1 MEFGLFL
8 NGYLPGPAAHHPPSE
23 HEMLQREMQ
32 YAVHADA
39 YNWKYAWF
47 GEHHALTEY
56 SHMSAPE
63 CVIPYVAAKTER
75 IHLGSAIMN
84 LSPPV
89 NQPTRNAERVAML
102 DHVTQGRY
110 EWGTGRG
117 AGEHEMQTFDLHTS
131 ETKEMWNEVAPEIL
145 RMFEQ
150 RDYSF
155 EGEFFRVPSPHNI
168 LPKPYGTGHPPIW
181 VGCGNPGTFT
191 QAGELGIGAIA
202 FNFEPIYNLK
212 GRIDA
217 YKEGIANCT
226 EPIGQFMNDNVMMTN
241 AVVCVADCE
250 ACPRDRHVAGSRL
263 PQHHGQH
270 VPLDHA
276 EAEARRHLA
285 RRPSTIPDEAT
296 LDFLIEEGYLLCGN
310 PDEVNEQIEQVP
322 GGRLRPAGVRHPQR
336 GLRARGGAGDDR
348 AVRHQGHPQLRH
360 RPRAPHHGYR
370 RTAQRKYPDFAEPMP
385 EELQVEV
392 IPTERT
398 DPPRGAEHRHHRA
411 RHPGPAAG

>member
-8 NGYLPGPAAHHPPSE
+8 NGYLPGPAAHNPASE

-32 YAVHADA
+32 YAIHADGF
-39 YNWKYAWF
+39 NWKYAWF

-63 CVIPYVAAKTER
+63 CIIPYVAAKTER

-131 ETKEMWNEVAPEIL
+131 ATKEMWHEVAPEIL

-155 EGEFFRVPSPHNI
+155 DGEFFRVPSPHNI
-168 LPKPYGTGHPPIW
+168 LPKPYGTGHPPMW

-217 YKEGIANCT
+217 YREGIANCT
-226 EPIGQFMNDNVMMTN
+226 EPMGQFMNDNVMMTN
-241 AVVCVADCE
+241 AVVCVADSKRARE
-250 ACPRDRHVAGSRL
+250 IAMSPGRGYLNTMVNLYHSTMPKQKNAVVWPDA
-263 PQHHGQH
+263 P
-270 VPLDHA
+270 HA
-276 EAEARRHLA
+276 
-285 RRPSTIPDEAT
+285 IPDEAT
-296 LDFLIEEGYLLCGN
+296 LDWLIEKGYLLCGN
-310 PDEVNEQIEQVP
+310 PDEVNEQISKYQDV
-322 GGRLRPAGVRHPQR
+322 GC
-336 GLRARGGAGDDR
+336 D
-348 AVRHQGHPQLRH
+348 QLVFGIPNEGFEHDEVLEMIELFGTKVIPNFDTDPEH
-360 RPRAPHHGYR
+360 RTTRFR
-370 RTAQRKYPDFAEPMP
+370 RTARRKYPDFAEPMP
-385 EELQVEV
+385 EGLQVEV
-392 IPTERT
+392 LPENALIPL
-398 DPPRGAEHRHHRA
+398 G
-411 RHPGPAAG
+411 G

>member
-8 NGYLPGPAAHHPPSE
+8 NGYLPGPAAHDADAE
-23 HEMLQREMQ
+23 HLMLQREMQ
-32 YAVHADA
+32 YAVHADGF
-39 YNWKYAWF
+39 NWKYAWF

-56 SHMSAPE
+56 SHLSAPE

-102 DHVTQGRY
+102 DHVTEGRY

-131 ETKEMWNEVAPEIL
+131 ETKEMWHEVAPEIL

-150 RDYSF
+150 RDYTF
-155 EGEFFRVPSPHNI
+155 EGQFFRVPSPHNI
-168 LPKPYGTGHPPIW
+168 LPKPYGIGHPPMW

-202 FNFEPIYNLK
+202 FNFEPIYNLQ

-226 EPIGQFMNDNVMMTN
+226 EPLGQFMNDNVMMTN
-241 AVVCVADCE
+241 AVVCVAD
-250 ACPRDRHVAGSRL
+250 RDRARQIAMSSGRGYLNTMVNLYHSTMPKR
-263 PQHHGQH
+263 QHAVIWPDAPH
-270 VPLDHA
+270 
-276 EAEARRHLA
+276 R
-285 RRPSTIPDEAT
+285 IPDEDT
-296 LDFLIEEGYLLCGN
+296 LDWLIEKGYLLCGN
-310 PDEVNEQIEQVP
+310 PDEVNEQIEKYQQV
-322 GGRLRPAGVRHPQR
+322 GC
-336 GLRARGGAGDDR
+336 D
-348 AVRHQGHPQLRH
+348 QLVFGIPNEGFEHEEVLEMIELFGSQVIPNFDTDPEH
-360 RPRAPHHGYR
+360 RTTRFR
-370 RTAQRKYPDFAEPMP
+370 RTAQRKHPDFAHPLP
-385 EELQVEV
+385 EGLTVEV
-392 IPTERT
+392 IPENSLIPLGGTT
-398 DPPRGAEHRHHRA
+398 LSA
-411 RHPGPAAG
+411 